1 MKKITLTAAR
11 RSLAV
16 VAAGGAA
23 LSAAALGAPAANAA
37 SGSTWDALAQC
48 ESSGNWAINTGNGF
62 SGGLQF
68 TPSTWAAYGGVGAPQ
83 NATRDQQ
90 IAVAERV
97 LAGQGWGAWPACS
110 AKLGLYGTAGANPT
124 PVQVQAAPVQQ
135 APVKQ
140 AAPVQQAPVQQAPAR
155 HAAPVQVSGSTYT
168 VVAGDTLSQIAQ
180 KLNVKG
186 GWQALADANANVI
199 SDPNL
204 IFPGQQLHLP
214 A

>member
-23 LSAAALGAPAANAA
+23 LSAAALGAPAANAVDGA
-37 SGSTWDALAQC
+37 TWDALAQC

-68 TPSTWAAYGGVGAPQ
+68 TQSTWAAYGGVGAPQ
-83 NATRDQQ
+83 NATRAQQ

-110 AKLGLYGTAGANPT
+110 AKLGLYGKAGANPT
-124 PVQVQAAPVQQ
+124 PVQAQAAPAPAKQ
-135 APVKQ
+135 AP
-140 AAPVQQAPVQQAPAR
+140 APVQQAPVQQAPAR

-168 VVAGDTLSQIAQ
+168 IVSGDTLSQIAQ
-180 KLNVKG
+180 KLGVKG
-186 GWQALADANANVI
+186 GWQALADANANTI
-199 SDPNL
+199 SNPNL
-204 IFPGQQLHLP
+204 IFPGQVLHLP